1 MTKIKSAK
9 DLIMLL
15 LYAKG
20 HKGVEGE
27 AVVGRTRL
35 MKMIFL
41 FDKEI
46 RKQFNL
52 GFEEKTKRKLN
63 NSRRS

>member
-35 MKMIFL
+35 MKMIFYSI
-41 FDKEI
+41 K
-46 RKQFNL
+46 KSGNNL
-52 GFEEKTKRKLN
+52 I
-63 NSRRS
+63 